1 MTYRCQIKQPI
12 SEGTK
17 VTEDQSVAMAR
28 TTKNSE
34 IIQLAK
40 QLKGTPW
47 CEEYER
53 MISGM
58 LYNPLHPPLLAG
70 RHRARCLLHK
80 YNNLDPNSKPYDELM
95 ATQQEM
101 LTDILG
107 KVGPGTFIEPPFI
120 PDYGCNVVIGEN
132 CFINFNCTI
141 LDTSLVIIGNRVQLV
156 PNVSIYSAGHETSV
170 LSRIKFVE
178 FGDPVYIE
186 DDAWIGG
193 GSIVTKSIRPYAV
206 AMGAPAKVVKK
217 LQTVEEELAD
227 PNNAYRNMPDRQ

>member
-1 MTYRCQIKQPI
+1 
-12 SEGTK
+12 
-17 VTEDQSVAMAR
+17 MAR

-101 LTDILG
+101 LKDILG
-107 KVGPGTFIEPPFI
+107 TVGPGTFIEPPFI

-141 LDTSLVIIGNRVQLV
+141 LDTSLVIIGNRVQLG

-178 FGDPVYIE
+178 FGDLVYIE

-193 GSIVTKSIRPYAV
+193 GTIILPGVTIGKGSTIGAGSIVTKSIPPYSV

-217 LQTVEEELAD
+217 LPTVEEELAD

>member
-1 MTYRCQIKQPI
+1 
-12 SEGTK
+12 
-17 VTEDQSVAMAR
+17 MAR
-28 TTKNSE
+28 TTKDSE

-80 YNNLDPNSKPYDELM
+80 YNNMDPNSKPYDELM

-101 LTDILG
+101 LKDILG
-107 KVGPGTFIEPPFI
+107 KVGPGTFIEPPFM

-141 LDTSLVIIGNRVQLV
+141 LDTSLVIIGNRVQLG

-186 DDAWIGG
+186 DDAWVGGGTIILPGVTIGKG
-193 GSIVTKSIRPYAV
+193 STIGAGSIVTKSIPPYSV

-217 LQTVEEELAD
+217 LPTVEEELAD

>member
-1 MTYRCQIKQPI
+1 
-12 SEGTK
+12 
-17 VTEDQSVAMAR
+17 MAR

-101 LTDILG
+101 LKDILG

-141 LDTSLVIIGNRVQLV
+141 LDTSLVIIGNRVQLG
-156 PNVSIYSAGHETSV
+156 PNVSIYSAEHETSV

-193 GSIVTKSIRPYAV
+193 GTIILPGVTIGQGSTIGAGSIVTKSIPPYSV
-206 AMGAPAKVVKK
+206 AMGGPAKVVKK
-217 LQTVEEELAD
+217 LPTVEEELAD